1 MITASAAFDAA
12 IKQSSRLFHARLL
25 ETGTGLDVNIRR
37 MTVYK
42 GSCGAVSFT
51 PGAVFSPYIEVTAD
65 HYGNV
70 LEDRTLEL
78 QIGVMIG
85 GTLQAPVFE
94 YIRIGFFVVGKPK
107 TSTKST
113 TFTAYGRIEA
123 ILAEMQFDFDTQIGS
138 ARISDVIGR
147 IKVITGI
154 EIEIEPDIDPSMV
167 LSESFMERAAAGE
180 LSCRDALSS
189 VAFVAGGYA
198 TETADGKIIIKLYHA
213 DVSAEYAAADVM
225 TSPPEFRDYD
235 TVITGV
241 KVTISDD
248 TSYTEGDPVNLKL
261 ENSDLTE
268 STFRVFASSL
278 IGLTYRGGEVT
289 LALGDPR
296 LEPWDSMKVIDTDG
310 EIYILPC
317 MSLAFIYDG
326 GLQTRCTAPSVMEND
341 PSSRSLWKVLS
352 EVRKAADTAAE
363 IQARAE
369 AGDFDAVILRVDSTR
384 GIVFKNN
391 WYDTQLRVTIIK
403 GAKIITDLQAL
414 QEEFGPGAC
423 LRWFFRKQADQEWS
437 QMSAS
442 DSHITEGG
450 FAMNVTPD
458 DVDEQIT
465 FQCDLIG

>member
-1 MITASAAFDAA
+1 
-12 IKQSSRLFHARLL
+12 
-25 ETGTGLDVNIRR
+25 
-37 MTVYK
+37 
-42 GSCGAVSFT
+42 
-51 PGAVFSPYIEVTAD
+51 
-65 HYGNV
+65 
-70 LEDRTLEL
+70 
-78 QIGVMIG
+78 
-85 GTLQAPVFE
+85 
-94 YIRIGFFVVGKPK
+94 
-107 TSTKST
+107 
-113 TFTAYGRIEA
+113 
-123 ILAEMQFDFDTQIGS
+123 
-138 ARISDVIGR
+138 
-147 IKVITGI
+147 
-154 EIEIEPDIDPSMV
+154 
-167 LSESFMERAAAGE
+167 
-180 LSCRDALSS
+180 
-189 VAFVAGGYA
+189 
-198 TETADGKIIIKLYHA
+198 
-213 DVSAEYAAADVM
+213 
-225 TSPPEFRDYD
+225 
-235 TVITGV
+235 
-241 KVTISDD
+241 
-248 TSYTEGDPVNLKL
+248 
-261 ENSDLTE
+261 
-268 STFRVFASSL
+268 
-278 IGLTYRGGEVT
+278 
-289 LALGDPR
+289 
-296 LEPWDSMKVIDTDG
+296 MKVIDTDG

-352 EVRKAADTAAE
+352 EVKKAADTAAE

-403 GAKIITDLQAL
+403 GAKIITNLQAL